1 MMDKSTYDAINK
13 YCTSKYNGFL
23 VQAEKDYIL
32 RKFLDSYYESL
43 KKFAETNGTEA
54 DEQQKKTIANTSP
67 FHIFSSLALL
77 RSSPR
82 SKSSS
87 IGVQEE
93 DLVFIYI
100 FIGLCVLLPLQAY
113 LKLHGIRAH
122 RYTYSLSHNYP
133 REDIFAAPL

>member
-54 DEQQKKTIANTSP
+54 NEQQKKTIATS
-67 FHIFSSLALL
+67 LL
-77 RSSPR
+77 SDSNLD
-82 SKSSS
+82 S
-87 IGVQEE
+87 
-93 DLVFIYI
+93 YI
-100 FIGLCVLLPLQAY
+100 DSA
-113 LKLHGIRAH
+113 K
-122 RYTYSLSHNYP
+122 NYYQQWTSNI
-133 REDIFAAPL
+133 ESDFQKKC